1 MNRLLHQHLPA
12 SRLLPATLLVS
23 WFSLTATAYGQTEV
37 TKMSPAKNLVEA
49 QLLLASPAALF
60 TGMSAGVDASYTR
73 LATRS
78 GWLALGAR
86 ASWSTA
92 TEYLTNYSVRN
103 DDIRVRG
110 YGLIQHAAGRG
121 CFGLRLGLG
130 ATAVYQLQT
139 RAQGNRADLA
149 SSALEKTSWLLFP
162 SADLDAVV
170 VLRVWESWGMSVSGG
185 PALHLV
191 DGSVRTG
198 WSSGLGVTWQH

>member
-1 MNRLLHQHLPA
+1 MMLLLHQRLPA
-12 SRLLPATLLVS
+12 SRLLPVAVLAG
-23 WFSLTATAYGQTEV
+23 WFSLATTAYGQTEV
-37 TKMSPAKNLVEA
+37 TKMSPAKNTVDA

-78 GWLALGAR
+78 GLLAWGGR

-92 TEYLTNYSVRN
+92 TEFLTDYSVRH
-103 DDIRVRG
+103 DDIRARIFG
-110 YGLIQHAAGRG
+110 MIQHAAGRG
-121 CFGLRLGLG
+121 SFGLRLGLG

-149 SSALEKTSWLLFP
+149 GTALEKTSWLLFP